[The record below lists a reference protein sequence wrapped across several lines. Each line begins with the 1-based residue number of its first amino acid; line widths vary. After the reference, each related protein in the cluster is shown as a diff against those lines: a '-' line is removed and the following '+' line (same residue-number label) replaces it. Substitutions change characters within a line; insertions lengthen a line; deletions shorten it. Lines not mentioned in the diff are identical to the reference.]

1 MRLSTCARRSCCL
14 LPFAALVLGL
24 AWGLSPLG
32 SPAPGAAAS
41 EPPRW
46 SHPAPI
52 DPDPAGAT
60 QGEAALALDSRG
72 GLHALWVDGRLDPR
86 GNALFYAQRAPGE
99 SAWSGLSRVAG
110 GQAGV
115 ARAHP
120 GLAIDAWGGLHAV
133 WAETRAGEP
142 DIRHSLRL
150 PGARGWSAPARVNDD
165 PPGAE
170 QSAPAIAADGQGN
183 VHLVW
188 EDARGPRRAIFHA
201 RRDPGGAWSR
211 NQAVH
216 ATATGEQREP
226 AIAAVKTGDVFAA
239 WRDTRS
245 GASAIHASR
254 LPPSG
259 DVWWPDARLDTPAA
273 GQLHRSPALAA
284 DSRARLH
291 ALWIEETGRRLFAA
305 RLDTLDA
312 FWQPARPV
320 YRAARGHPLELGL
333 AGGPGGQVLAAWSE
347 SRPGTARLYAALL
360 PEEGGLSPERVDG
373 SAPIGDSRGPIAAID
388 RLARGQIIW
397 QGRERG
403 GPPRILHAQGPLP
416 RPDYPLLRQQG
427 WLQYRPSWFGCRGD
441 GFVTIMCDGSPGPF
455 IQADG
460 VDLIPFLGA
469 YVEVTG
475 FAVEDTACAHLS
487 AFRVSFAP
495 SPCPRQTSAVT
506 GRLLDTAGA
515 PIEGAWVELAGMALP
530 TGSSGRF
537 FFDGLSPGS
546 TQQLTAT
553 LACALP
559 ASTGSLRLSGGLN
572 QLPAGTLVPGEVIED
587 GVIDLADL
595 VRVADQYK
603 TPPPY
608 FPACSDLDGDGRVGF
623 PELALI
629 RAHYGLRG
637 PTPWQGP
644 ASAPASGASGESGA
658 SGGSHAPGGPDAPG
672 LADASGAA
680 TWLADLR
687 RAFGGRALP
696 LETGAE
702 GLGLTIR

>member
-1 MRLSTCARRSCCL
+1 MRLSTGAGLPCCL
-14 LPFAALVLGL
+14 APFAALVLGL
-24 AWGLSPLG
+24 AWGLSPLAP
-32 SPAPGAAAS
+32 PAPGAAAS

-52 DPDPAGAT
+52 DPDPAGAA

-72 GLHALWVDGRLDPR
+72 GLHALWVDQRLDPT
-86 GNALFYAQRAPGE
+86 GNALFYARRSPGE
-99 SAWSGLSRVAG
+99 SAWSALGRVAG
-110 GQAGV
+110 GEPGV
-115 ARAHP
+115 ARSHP
-120 GLAIDAWGGLHAV
+120 GLAIDALGGLHAV
-133 WAETRAGEP
+133 WAETRAGDSE
-142 DIRHSLRL
+142 IRHSQRL
-150 PGARGWSAPARVNDD
+150 PGARGWSAPVRVNDD

-216 ATATGEQREP
+216 ATATGDQREP
-226 AIAAVKTGDVFAA
+226 TITAVKTGDLFAA

-259 DVWWPDARLDTPAA
+259 DVWWPDARLDTPVA

-291 ALWIEETGRRLFAA
+291 ALWIEETGRRLYAA

-360 PEEGGLSPERVDG
+360 HEEGELSPERVDG
-373 SAPIGDSRGPIAAID
+373 SAPIGDSRAPIAAID

-397 QGRERG
+397 QGRERE

-416 RPDYPLLRQQG
+416 RPDYPLQRQQG
-427 WLQYRPSWFGCRGD
+427 WLQYRPSWFGCSGD

-475 FAVEDTACAHLS
+475 FTIEDTACAQLS
-487 AFRVSFAP
+487 AFRVAFAP

-506 GRLLDTAGA
+506 GRLLDAAGA
-515 PIEGAWVELAGMALP
+515 PIEGARVELAGMVLP
-530 TGSSGRF
+530 TGSSGRY
-537 FFDGLSPGS
+537 FFDGLTPGS

-559 ASTGSLRLSGGLN
+559 ARSGALRLSGGLN
-572 QLPAGTLVPGEVIED
+572 QLPAGTLVAGEVIED

-603 TPPPY
+603 SPPPY

-644 ASAPASGASGESGA
+644 AAAPAA
-658 SGGSHAPGGPDAPG
+658 GG
-672 LADASGAA
+672 SGAA
-680 TWLADLR
+680 PGAAAAAIADPLWSAALR
-687 RAFGGRALP
+687 RAFGARGLPAELGGR
-696 LETGAE
+696 
-702 GLGLTIR
+702 